1 MIAIPKPAKPRL
13 TSKHQELFLS
23 MLPTITKTARV
34 AFRDLD
40 AEAKEEAVAE
50 VVAAAFVMFVGLV
63 ERGKEAL
70 AYGSVLANFGVK
82 RVKIGRKAATPMN
95 VRDISSEY
103 SQMAKGFSLQRLDRY
118 DREEESWKEVVVED
132 RRVGP
137 VEVVATKLDFESW
150 LRSLPRRT
158 RKIAATLAAGET
170 TTRTARRFRVSA
182 GRISQMRRELMGSW
196 CEFTADPA
204 AASCA
209 VGAVA

>member
-1 MIAIPKPAKPRL
+1 
-13 TSKHQELFLS
+13 
-23 MLPTITKTARV
+23 MLAMITKTARV

-50 VVAAAFVMFVGLV
+50 VVAAAFIMFVGLV
-63 ERGKEAL
+63 ERGREAL

-103 SQMAKGFSLQRLDRY
+103 SQLAKGLSLQRLDRF
-118 DREEESWKEVVVED
+118 DTEENAWREVVVED
-132 RRVGP
+132 HRVGP
-137 VEVVATKLDFESW
+137 AEVVATKLDFESW

-158 RKIAATLAAGET
+158 RKIAAVLAAGET
-170 TTRTARRFRVSA
+170 TTRTAKRFKVSA

-196 CEFTADPA
+196 CEFVGDAVTMGG
-204 AASCA
+204 A